1 MAQCLVTKI
10 VTVSS
15 QGCQCNGKPEYFTT
29 INTTKQSLLVFA
41 SDLFRLI
48 PATVADDPLLRWAAS
63 WGIFRDWGRVE

>member
-1 MAQCLVTKI
+1 MA
-10 VTVSS
+10 
-15 QGCQCNGKPEYFTT
+15 NGKPEYHTT

>member
-1 MAQCLVTKI
+1 MSLEV
-10 VTVSS
+10 VRVV
-15 QGCQCNGKPEYFTT
+15 NGKPEYHTT

-48 PATVADDPLLRWAAS
+48 PATVADDPLLRRAAS